1 MRKLLSKFAAG
12 QYMQEGRTK
21 HGSGPD
27 VSASQTEMFCRLLE
41 VNLQASKILLKEE
54 Q

>member
-12 QYMQEGRTK
+12 QYMQEGRAK

-27 VSASQTEMFCRLLE
+27 VSAGQTEMFCRLE
-41 VNLQASKILLKEE
+41 VNLQASRILLKEE

>member
-12 QYMQEGRTK
+12 QCMQEGRTK
-21 HGSGPD
+21 NGSGPD
-27 VSASQTEMFCRLLE
+27 VSASQTEILCRLK

>member
-12 QYMQEGRTK
+12 QCMQEGRTK
-21 HGSGPD
+21 NGSGPD
-27 VSASQTEMFCRLLE
+27 VSASQTEMFCRLK

>member
-21 HGSGPD
+21 NGSGPN
-27 VSASQTEMFCRLLE
+27 VSASQTEIFCRLD